1 MGSGY
6 TCFVNSFALFA
17 SDREVNIAKSPVIKA
32 FEEINTIDKFL
43 ALNLPIKNT
52 TKVTDGTN
60 NVGYE
65 IDLSQT

>member
-6 TCFVNSFALFA
+6 TCFVNSFAFFA
-17 SDREVNIAKSPVIKA
+17 SDREISISKSPVIKA
-32 FEEINTIDKFL
+32 FDEINTVDKFL
-43 ALNLPIKNT
+43 ALKLPIKNT
-52 TKVTDGTN
+52 TKCTDGTI